1 MAYGIDYPVSCNAEM
16 DVDNAEIFFEAPET
30 YELYAVNSECYT
42 CSNTLLS
49 LGGYN
54 FEGNYT
60 SSCSQVFTPHEWK
73 LKLMN
78 NSIEVS
84 SKSYTFGEHGK
95 YIITTSSSNDIIIT
109 EYKSPD
115 NSNLPLYILI
125 ASVVVF
131 CILVN
136 MLIVFVK
143 FYATNKFFRGESS
156 VNNYQEDV
164 GDSSHLDT
172 RLIQDESAI
181 SYYDLR
187 NTVLPHNLMASLTT
201 QEINIPTEKTENAQK
216 SSSSRLGSLDTFR
229 GISLYFMVFNIQ
241 YSIPSIMS

>member
-1 MAYGIDYPVSCNAEM
+1 MAYGIDYPVSCNSGM
-16 DVDNAEIFFEAPET
+16 DVDIAEIFFEGPET
-30 YELYAVNSECYT
+30 YELYAVNSECYK

-73 LKLMN
+73 LKLMID
-78 NSIEVS
+78 SVEVS
-84 SKSYTFGEHGK
+84 SKSFVFGEHGK
-95 YIITTSSSNDIIIT
+95 YIITISTSNDIIIT

-136 MLIVFVK
+136 MMIIFVK
-143 FYATNKFFRGESS
+143 FYAKNKFSRAESS
-156 VNNYQEDV
+156 VNNYQEEDV
-164 GDSSHLDT
+164 GDSSNLET

-201 QEINIPTEKTENAQK
+201 QEKKIPKEKTETAQK

-229 GISLYFMVFNIQ
+229 GISLYFMVFNIL
-241 YSIPSIMS
+241 S